1 MIATPP
7 RGHDRDL
14 HDAHEVN
21 TQEIATDQ
29 SSDAARK
36 YHIWTI
42 GCQMNVADSNH
53 VAAELEKIGYGPTDR
68 LDEADVVVLNTCVV
82 RQSAEDKAIGKL
94 GNLKPWKKQKPDRT
108 VALMGCMVGVKPSP
122 QLLAAYPF
130 VDVFM
135 APSESTPLVNHLR
148 QAEIDAEMA
157 AIEREQLRRRYQ
169 IQDEAQPAGTVQ
181 SIKHLA
187 LSGEAPVAAHV
198 PIVYGCSHACTFCII
213 PFRRGVERSRPLD
226 EIVAEVRGLVAQGV
240 REVTLLG
247 QIVDRYG
254 YDWRGELGNSER
266 VKAYAGEQ
274 QLLIVDGQLSI
285 VNENPALG
293 NGSPIGGKPLTI
305 NNQQLTINNSID
317 LADLLR
323 AVHEIDGLW
332 RIRFLTSHPN
342 YMTDRILEAV
352 RDLPKVCPHIEV
364 PIQAGDDAVL
374 ATMKRGYTN
383 AEYRA
388 LVARI
393 RATIPA
399 VAINTDIIVGFCGET
414 DAQFDRTVE
423 IVHDLKF
430 DKVHLAR
437 YSPRPGTVSE
447 RRLADD
453 VPESEKVRRHKVLEA
468 LQETV
473 SAEINARFLGEIVEV
488 LVEDQHKGKWRGRNR
503 QNKLVFIESDL
514 PLRGRLVET
523 QITWTG
529 PWSMQG
535 RFVRDVSPL
544 TDKVQSPRQTFSISL
559 NQLA

>member
-1 MIATPP
+1 MTTIT
-7 RGHDRDL
+7 RGERAPS
-14 HDAHEVN
+14 DAHE
-21 TQEIATDQ
+21 TTTYELTTDQ
-29 SSDAARK
+29 RSDAARK

-94 GNLKPWKKQKPDRT
+94 GSLKPWKRAKADRT

-122 QLLAAYPF
+122 QLLASYPY

-135 APSESTPLVNHLR
+135 PPSEATPLVNYLR
-148 QAEIDAEMA
+148 QAEIDAEIA
-157 AIEREQLRRRYQ
+157 EIERQQLERRYQ
-169 IQDEAQPAGTVQ
+169 LQDAVQPIGTAQ

-213 PFRRGVERSRPLD
+213 PFRRGVERSRPVE
-226 EIVAEVRGLVAQGV
+226 EIVNEVRGLVAQGV

-254 YDWRGELGNSER
+254 YDWRGELGNSAT
-266 VKAYAGEQ
+266 VKAFQGEPGADAHAFYQ
-274 QLLIVDGQLSI
+274 SY
-285 VNENPALG
+285 
-293 NGSPIGGKPLTI
+293 
-305 NNQQLTINNSID
+305 D

-323 AVHEIDGLW
+323 TVHEIDGLW

-342 YMTDRILEAV
+342 YMTDRILETV

-364 PIQAGDDAVL
+364 PIQAGHDEVL
-374 ATMKRGYTN
+374 ERMKRGYTN
-383 AEYRA
+383 AQYRA
-388 LVARI
+388 LIQRI
-393 RATIPA
+393 RAIVPA

-414 DAQFDRTVE
+414 AEQFEHTVA
-423 IVHDLKF
+423 VVRDVAF

-447 RRLADD
+447 RRMEDD
-453 VPESEKVRRHKVLEA
+453 VPEAEKVRRHKVLEA
-468 LQETV
+468 LQEQI
-473 SAEINARFLGEIVEV
+473 SASINARFLGEIVEV

-514 PLRGRLVET
+514 PLRGRLVEA

-544 TDKVQSPRQTFSISL
+544 PDKISAPRSTFTIAL
-559 NQLA
+559 NSD